1 MKTLILI
8 AILLSGCATVP
19 CDDPP
24 DFYDRTG
31 AACWREL
38 DFIWCDDGYDSL
50 PEENRAE
57 PQAKATAN
65 GFATANSFAM
75 TVQYRYHS
83 HFWIQQSQWTDDN
96 GKKVCTWACVHDSS
110 HVAVTSGYGFCP
122 YPI

>member
-24 DFYDRTG
+24 DFYDRNG

-38 DFIWCDDGYDSL
+38 DFIWCDDGYDSGL
-50 PEENRAE
+50 EENQAE

-65 GFATANSFAM
+65 GFATAM
-75 TVQYRYHS
+75 TIQYQYQYHS
-83 HFWIQQSQWTDDN
+83 HVWSKQSEWTDDN
-96 GKKVCTWACVHDSS
+96 GKKVCTWACFSDSS
-110 HVAVTSGYGFCP
+110 HVAVTSGYGYCP
-122 YPI
+122 YPT